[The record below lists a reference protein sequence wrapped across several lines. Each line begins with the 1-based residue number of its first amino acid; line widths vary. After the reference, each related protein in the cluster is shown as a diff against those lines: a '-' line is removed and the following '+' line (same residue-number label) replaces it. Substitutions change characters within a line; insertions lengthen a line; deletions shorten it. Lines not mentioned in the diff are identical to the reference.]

1 MNVFDLIMSR
11 RTIRQFKPESIP
23 RALLTDMMNAARMA
37 PSAANRQP
45 LEFIAV
51 DDPEIRNRIFPC
63 VKWAAY
69 IAPEGDPKPGQEPT
83 AYVVNLVDTE
93 VRTSGFE
100 WDLGASIENMILTA
114 LERGVGSCW
123 MLSIDRDEIREILNI
138 PRRFKI
144 DSVLALGY
152 PAEESVA
159 EKMNGD
165 SVIYWKDDQGVMHV
179 PKRDLEKIA
188 HFNGFRKD

>member
-1 MNVFDLIMSR
+1 MNVYDLILSR

-23 RALLTDMMNAARMA
+23 RDLLTDMMNAARMA

-51 DDPEIRNRIFPC
+51 DDPELRNRIFPC

-83 AYVVNLVDTE
+83 AYIVNLVDTE

-100 WDLGASIENMILTA
+100 WDMGASIENMILTA

-123 MLSIDRDEIREILNI
+123 MLSIDRDKIREILNI
-138 PRRFKI
+138 PSRFKI
-144 DSVLALGY
+144 DSILALGY

-165 SVIYWKDDQGVMHV
+165 SVIYWKDDRGVMHV
-179 PKRDLEKIA
+179 PKRDLNKIA
-188 HFNGFRKD
+188 HFNGFRMD

>member
-1 MNVFDLIMSR
+1 MNIYDLIVSR
-11 RTIRQFKPESIP
+11 RTIRQFKPDGIP
-23 RALLTDMMNAARMA
+23 RSLLKDMVNAARLA

-51 DDPEIRNRIFPC
+51 DDPDIRGRIFPC

-100 WDLGASIENMILTA
+100 WDMGASIENMILTA

-123 MLSIDRDEIREILNI
+123 MLSIDREKIREILNI
-138 PRRFKI
+138 PARYKI
-144 DSVLALGY
+144 DSALALGY

-159 EKMNGD
+159 EEINGD
-165 SVIYWKDDQGVMHV
+165 SVIYWKDDLGVMHV
-179 PKRDLEKIA
+179 PKRVLRKIM
-188 HFNGFRKD
+188 HFNRMGTD

>member
-1 MNVFDLIMSR
+1 MNVYDLILSR

-23 RALLTDMMNAARMA
+23 RDLLTDMMNAARMA

-51 DDPEIRNRIFPC
+51 DDPELRNRIFPC

-83 AYVVNLVDTE
+83 AYIVNLGDTE

-100 WDLGASIENMILTA
+100 WDMGASIENMILTA

-123 MLSIDRDEIREILNI
+123 MLSIDRDKIREILNI
-138 PRRFKI
+138 PSRFKI
-144 DSVLALGY
+144 DSILALGY

-165 SVIYWKDDQGVMHV
+165 SVIYWKDDRGVMHV
-179 PKRDLEKIA
+179 PKRDLNKIA
-188 HFNGFRKD
+188 HFNGFRMD

>member
-1 MNVFDLIMSR
+1 MTVYELITSR

-23 RALLTDMMNAARMA
+23 RSLLKDMVNAARLA

-51 DDPEIRNRIFPC
+51 DDPELRGHVFPC

-69 IAPEGDPKPGQEPT
+69 IAPQGDPKPGQEPR
-83 AYVVNLVDTE
+83 AYIVNLVDTE

-100 WDLGASIENMILTA
+100 WEMGASIENMILTA
-114 LERGVGSCW
+114 LEQGVCSCW
-123 MLSIDRDEIREILNI
+123 MLSIDRDKIRDILNI
-138 PRRFKI
+138 PARFKI

-159 EKMNGD
+159 EEMNGD
-165 SVIYWKDDQGVMHV
+165 SVIYWKDDLGVMHV
-179 PKRDLEKIA
+179 PKRALNKIM
-188 HFNGFRKD
+188 HFNRMGTE